1 MPNIKP
7 VTDLEHYSELLR
19 DVSFGSPVFLTKDG
33 RGCYAILDIQE
44 YERMNATLQLMGE
57 LERGKRS
64 GEEQGWISAGEVRA
78 RLHGQ
83 L

>member
-7 VTDLEHYSELLR
+7 VTDLEHYSELLQ
-19 DVSFGSPVFLTKDG
+19 DVSFGSLVFLTKEG

-57 LERGKRS
+57 LEMGKRS
-64 GEEQGWISAGEVRA
+64 GKEQGWISAGEVRA
-78 RLHGQ
+78 RFHGQ